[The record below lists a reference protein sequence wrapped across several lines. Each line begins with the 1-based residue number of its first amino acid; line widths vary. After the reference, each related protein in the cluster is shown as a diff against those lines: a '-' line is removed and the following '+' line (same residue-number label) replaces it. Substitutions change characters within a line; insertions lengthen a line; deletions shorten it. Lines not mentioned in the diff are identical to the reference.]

1 MSKVISIKALHRE
14 LIFSFERGSAEIQ
27 NRKSKIKVDRVK
39 LTGPSLTRKIGSKN
53 RKHAPVKENR

>member
-1 MSKVISIKALHRE
+1 VDRPKSN
-14 LIFSFERGSAEIQ
+14 IQ
-27 NRKSKIKVDRVK
+27 NRKSKIDRVK